1 VEGMRFGKDRM
12 LNFLKQVYVRNAGDA
27 SLDVPKFCIEIAQER
42 SGFVIIKLASL
53 NGEGCVRCFG
63 YEAMKFVE
71 NVNSYMNT
79 FELTYNQNV
88 KKSTLSSFM

>member
-1 VEGMRFGKDRM
+1 MRFSKERM

-42 SGFVIIKLASL
+42 SGFIIIKMASL

-71 NVNSYMNT
+71 NVNIFMNK
-79 FELTYNQNV
+79 FELSYTQNV
-88 KKSTLSSFM
+88 KKSSLSSFM